1 MCVIDVSV
9 SDLPLNHQQLIKE
22 IDQLRDILPNL
33 GSPVVFS
40 HNDLILENILY
51 DEKAGQSCFTV
62 KCQPIVTVLYV
73 YCIVSI

>member
-40 HNDLILENILY
+40 HNDFLLHNIIY
-51 DEKAGQSCFTV
+51 DEKTRQSCLLSSVDLEQLWAICYTFY
-62 KCQPIVTVLYV
+62 PL
-73 YCIVSI
+73 